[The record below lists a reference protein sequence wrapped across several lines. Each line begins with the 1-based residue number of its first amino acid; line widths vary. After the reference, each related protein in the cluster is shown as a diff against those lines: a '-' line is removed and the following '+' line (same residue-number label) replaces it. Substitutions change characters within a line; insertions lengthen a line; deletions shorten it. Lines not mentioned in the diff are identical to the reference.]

1 MSITFLLLLQCVLT
15 KFTSAYPPSLAGP
28 TILAAQ
34 LDRIFP
40 TATPVNFQVGAT
52 INAGSGPFLTLVG
65 QNFTEEYGAGSLR
78 CRFLLEEGAVTVCAE
93 RITAGCTPTSKDQL
107 TCVPQ
112 LSFLFFLL
120 SPVFLPFSFSFYPSS
135 LFSCDPL
142 YKMICD
148 ADTSF
153 LLFFFSSFLFKS
165 LLLFLL
171 SPLSSYLSGTFLCSR
186 YIFSFTTVLL
196 CSCCCYLLII
206 RAAACAR

>member
-112 LSFLFFLL
+112 PSFFFFPPLFLSSF
-120 SPVFLPFSFSFYPSS
+120 PFPS
-135 LFSCDPL
+135 LFTP
-142 YKMICD
+142 
-148 ADTSF
+148 
-153 LLFFFSSFLFKS
+153 
-165 LLLFLL
+165 
-171 SPLSSYLSGTFLCSR
+171 
-186 YIFSFTTVLL
+186 LL
-196 CSCCCYLLII
+196 CSPVI
-206 RAAACAR
+206 RCIR